1 MRDSTGQQLT
11 PFVCATQNLILQN
24 KKWQEQLKNE
34 RERVRRTLITGSYAT
49 ADDPL
54 DLDVPD
60 DASVTVRTLNDD
72 NDDNNNFESY
82 HSIPPV
88 VSIATN
94 LPTQKSI
101 ADEFT
106 LNREQR
112 AAFMIIT
119 SHLDGDSQCRTGN
132 FIFNA
137 IYRSKIIILTV
148 CLSIRRSQQWPAD
161 HVHTWLRWY
170 RKIATYSCTQ

>member
-1 MRDSTGQQLT
+1 MEFFSIARHQSSLNELNDSTDQQLI

-34 RERVRRTLITGSYAT
+34 RERVRRTLITGNYAA

-54 DLDVPD
+54 DLNVPE
-60 DASVTVRTLNDD
+60 DAIVTVRNLNND
-72 NDDNNNFESY
+72 NDDNNLEKHY
-82 HSIPPV
+82 RSIPPV
-88 VSIATN
+88 VSVATN

-119 SHLDGDSQCRTGN
+119 SHLDGDSRCRTGT

-137 IYRSKIIILTV
+137 IFYVLKIRSTIYLYT
-148 CLSIRRSQQWPAD
+148 CRSQ
-161 HVHTWLRWY
+161 
-170 RKIATYSCTQ
+170 

>member
-1 MRDSTGQQLT
+1 MFSIARRHQSSSNELNDSTDQQLI

-34 RERVRRTLITGSYAT
+34 RERVRRTLITGSYAA
-49 ADDPL
+49 ADDTL
-54 DLDVPD
+54 DLDVPE
-60 DASVTVRTLNDD
+60 DAIVTVRNLDND
-72 NDDNNNFESY
+72 NDDNNRENDR
-82 HSIPPV
+82 SIPPV
-88 VSIATN
+88 LSVATN

-119 SHLDGDSQCRTGN
+119 SHLDGDSRYRTGN

-137 IYRSKIIILTV
+137 IYLLCIEKIRSTIY
-148 CLSIRRSQQWPAD
+148 LSTCRS
-161 HVHTWLRWY
+161 
-170 RKIATYSCTQ
+170 